1 MHAQLLVNAL
11 AAGAG
16 YALVAVSFGLIYRVV
31 CFFHIAHGAVYTLAA
46 YCAFLCITT
55 LGRPAVLAMGAA
67 VVAAVAI
74 GVGLELLIY
83 RPLRRRN
90 SSDAALLLASL
101 GLLIVLQNVV
111 SLVFGD
117 ETRSMRQGNVVAG
130 IALIGARITRVQLAI
145 LLVSPILTGGLWA
158 WLRFGRYGKYVRA
171 VADDTELSTIVGI
184 PTERVF
190 VVVFAVGSALVAVIA
205 VLNGLDTDLTPLMGF
220 RVILK
225 GIVAAIIGGIGS
237 MPGAFLGGMVIGVLE
252 SWGAW
257 VLPSQWQDT
266 TVFVVLVVFLLVR
279 PHGVLGR
286 PLRKARI

>member
-11 AAGAG
+11 ASGAG

-31 CFFHIAHGAVYTLAA
+31 HFFHIAHGAVYTLAA
-46 YCAFLCITT
+46 YCALVCVTI
-55 LGRPAVLAMGAA
+55 LGWPLAAAA
-67 VVAAVAI
+67 VVAVVAAAGI
-74 GVGLELLIY
+74 GIGLELLIY

-117 ETRSMRQGNVVAG
+117 ETRSMRHGDVAAG
-130 IALIGARITRVQLAI
+130 IEVIGARITIVQLTI
-145 LLVSPILTGGLWA
+145 LLVSPILTGALWA

-171 VADDTELSTIVGI
+171 VADDPKLSTIVGV
-184 PTERVF
+184 PADRVF

-220 RVILK
+220 RVILM

-237 MPGAFLGGMVIGVLE
+237 IPGAFLGGMVIGVLE

-279 PHGVLGR
+279 PQGVLGR
-286 PLRKARI
+286 PLRKGSI